1 MKQKNKKIGILLGIF
16 ALAFIFSA
24 CGKVEN
30 KKPMGD
36 KTQIKVQQSENGMV
50 KENGEM
56 KEKLVP
62 DDKIEFEDPGNDE
75 LGEEIKAM
83 DDLINQTAPSE
94 YSEDDLSN
102 DAIEVG
108 VEMK

>member
-1 MKQKNKKIGILLGIF
+1 MALLVVPFVF
-16 ALAFIFSA
+16 AA
-24 CGKVEN
+24 CGKIEN

-36 KTQIKVQQSENGMV
+36 KTQIKVQQNGDGMV

-56 KEKLVP
+56 KENLVP

-75 LGEEIKAM
+75 LGQEIKAM
-83 DDLINQTAPSE
+83 DDLINQTTPSE